1 MFWSMD
7 LQVTIHGDWVSA
19 VAPLMKLLCLTVIGL
34 LLANPRVQVV
44 PRATFKLLSK
54 LVFALLLPCLI
65 FVHLGKSVTIH
76 NVLRWWFIPV
86 NVLIST
92 VIGCFLGYIVALI
105 CRPPPHFFRFT
116 VVIGGAQSAIPM
128 ITSLVLLLHA
138 TPRALLMSHL
148 LSGLRLFLCAL
159 WSTT

>member
-1 MFWSMD
+1 MSTEVGEKQEALAAAMFWSMD
-7 LQVTIHGDWVSA
+7 PQVTIHGDWVSA

-65 FVHLGKSVTIH
+65 FVHLGKSVTID
-76 NVLRWWFIPV
+76 NVLHWWFIPV

-92 VIGCFLGYIVALI
+92 AIGCILGYIVIKNHSHGMIKKTQHGVHGVL
-105 CRPPPHFFRFT
+105 
-116 VVIGGAQSAIPM
+116 AI
-128 ITSLVLLLHA
+128 
-138 TPRALLMSHL
+138 
-148 LSGLRLFLCAL
+148 F
-159 WSTT
+159 STN

>member
-1 MFWSMD
+1 MRTEVGEKQEALAAAMFWSMD
-7 LQVTIHGDWVSA
+7 PQVTFHGDWVSA

-92 VIGCFLGYIVALI
+92 AIGCILGYIVIKNHSHGMIKKNTAMAYMACWQYLAQI
-105 CRPPPHFFRFT
+105 NI
-116 VVIGGAQSAIPM
+116 VINM
-128 ITSLVLLLHA
+128 
-138 TPRALLMSHL
+138 
-148 LSGLRLFLCAL
+148 
-159 WSTT
+159 

>member
-1 MFWSMD
+1 MRTEVGERQEALPAAVFWSMD
-7 LQVTIHGDWVSA
+7 PQVTFHGDWVSA

-54 LVFALLLPCLI
+54 LVFALLLPFLI

-92 VIGCFLGYIVALI
+92 AIGCILGYIVIKNHSHGMIKKHSHGVHGVL
-105 CRPPPHFFRFT
+105 
-116 VVIGGAQSAIPM
+116 AI
-128 ITSLVLLLHA
+128 
-138 TPRALLMSHL
+138 
-148 LSGLRLFLCAL
+148 F
-159 WSTT
+159 STN

>member
-1 MFWSMD
+1 MRTEVGERQEALPAAVFWSMD
-7 LQVTIHGDWVSA
+7 PQVTFHGDWVSA

-65 FVHLGKSVTIH
+65 FVHLGMIFVQLGKSVTID
-76 NVLRWWFIPV
+76 NVLHWWFIPV

-92 VIGCFLGYIVALI
+92 AIGCILGYIVIKNHSHDMIKKHSHGVHGVL
-105 CRPPPHFFRFT
+105 
-116 VVIGGAQSAIPM
+116 AI
-128 ITSLVLLLHA
+128 
-138 TPRALLMSHL
+138 
-148 LSGLRLFLCAL
+148 F
-159 WSTT
+159 STK